1 MKNFN
6 RRNSDEESL
15 TAFGL
20 SPNSTQNRSQT
31 AMQRN
36 LKGAKSAS
44 LRPLYTSKL
53 ECAECVEPESTL

>member
-15 TAFGL
+15 TTCSLG
-20 SPNSTQNRSQT
+20 PNLIQDRSQT

-44 LRPLYTSKL
+44 LRPIYTSKL
-53 ECAECVEPESTL
+53 ECTEFVEPVSTL